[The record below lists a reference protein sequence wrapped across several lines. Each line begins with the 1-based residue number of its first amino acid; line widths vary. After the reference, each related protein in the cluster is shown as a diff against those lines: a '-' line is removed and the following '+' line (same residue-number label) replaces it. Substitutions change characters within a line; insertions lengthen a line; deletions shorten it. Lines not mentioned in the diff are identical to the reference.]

1 MSKGNYIDF
10 LNALGNRESN
20 NDYKRVNKYG
30 FAGRW
35 QFGKMRLYD
44 FGYSLNGY
52 SPKNR
57 PVLKFISLTE
67 FLNNPKLQCEIMR
80 KHVESWIKVIEKRYK
95 KYIGKDIA
103 GVNITVS
110 GMVAGLHL
118 KGEGTEKYP
127 GLRQFLESGNSNVDG
142 MGTEITEYIK
152 KFGGYDVY
160 LDITNEIERID
171 KLAQPKGLDSI

>member
-1 MSKGNYIDF
+1 MGKGNYIDF
-10 LNALGNRESN
+10 INALGKRESN
-20 NDYKRVNKYG
+20 NNYKCVNKYG

-52 SPKNR
+52 SPKNK

-80 KHVESWIKVIEKRYK
+80 KHVEHWLKVIEKKYK
-95 KYIGKDIA
+95 NYIGKTIN
-103 GVNITVS
+103 GIEITAS

-118 KGEGTEKYP
+118 KGEGSKENP
-127 GLRQFLESGNSNVDG
+127 GLRQFLETGKNNVDG
-142 MGTEITEYIK
+142 LGTGIDEYIS
-152 KFGGYDVY
+152 KFGGYDIY
-160 LDITNEIERID
+160 LDITDEIEKID
-171 KLAQPKGLDSI
+171 KLSIPKPLES